1 MKKILLLSA
10 AIFLLTAGFASNN
23 AAKKPAVKASEVY
36 IPIGNTGQS
45 ISLLDLSR
53 MSVKDVQNFTGKK
66 MTFADRMMFKAAQRQ
81 LKKSI
86 SPDGTINNKRLAK
99 MAKKADVTSGFHI
112 GGFALGFFL
121 FLIGV
126 LIAYLINDDLK
137 STRVKWAWIGA
148 AVSLVIILL
157 LSAI

>member
-10 AIFLLTAGFASNN
+10 AVFLLTATFASNN
-23 AAKKPAVKASEVY
+23 AAKKPAVKASEVF
-36 IPIGNTGQS
+36 IPIGKTGQS

-53 MSVKDVQNFTGKK
+53 MSVRDVQNYTGKK
-66 MTFADRMMFKAAQRQ
+66 MRFADRMMFKGAQRQ

-86 SPDGTINNKRLAK
+86 SPDGTIDNKRLAK
-99 MAKKADVTSGFHI
+99 MAKKADITSGFHL
-112 GGFALGFFL
+112 GGFALGLLL

-126 LIAYLINDDLK
+126 LIAYLIEDDLQ

-148 AVSLVIILL
+148 AVWLVIVLVFAVI
-157 LSAI
+157 

>member
-10 AIFLLTAGFASNN
+10 AVFLLNAGFATNN
-23 AAKKPAVKASEVY
+23 AAKKPAVKASEVF
-36 IPIGNTGQS
+36 IPIGNTGQK

-53 MSVKDVQNFTGKK
+53 ASVRDVQNYTGKK
-66 MTFADRMMFKAAQRQ
+66 MSFADRMMFKAAQRQ

-112 GGFALGFFL
+112 GGFALGLLL

-137 STRVKWAWIGA
+137 ATRVKWAWIGA
-148 AVSLVIILL
+148 GVALVLYLIFALI
-157 LSAI
+157 

>member
-23 AAKKPAVKASEVY
+23 AAKKPAVKASEVF
-36 IPIGNTGQS
+36 IPIGNTGQK

-66 MTFADRMMFKAAQRQ
+66 MTFGDRMMFKAAQRQ

-86 SPDGTINNKRLAK
+86 SPDGTINNNRLAK

>member
-1 MKKILLLSA
+1 MKKILLLTA
-10 AIFLLTAGFASNN
+10 AVFLLTASFASNN
-23 AAKKPAVKASEVY
+23 AEKKPPVKASEVY
-36 IPIGNTGQS
+36 IPIGKTGQS

-53 MSVKDVQNFTGKK
+53 MNVKDVQNFTGKK
-66 MTFADRMMFKAAQRQ
+66 MSFADRMMFKAAQRQ

-86 SPDGTINNKRLAK
+86 SPDGTIDNKRLAK

-137 STRVKWAWIGA
+137 ATRVKWAWIGA
-148 AVSLVIILL
+148 AVALVLYLVFAVI
-157 LSAI
+157 